1 MINLGTNTALPS
13 VSIVI
18 VTWNNGLLLEKC
30 LEALRSQTYK
40 DFEVLVIDNGSS
52 DGSLEGIERRRPTFP
67 LRIERLGSN
76 RGFAAANNIGARLA
90 RGEWLALVNADAF
103 PEPDWLERLLE
114 ATKKYPNAFFA
125 SQQIQVN
132 NPGLLDGEGDVYH
145 VSGLA
150 WRRYYGFPVQE
161 KQEVEEI
168 FSPCGAAALYPRQAF
183 LDAGGFDED
192 YFSYQEDV
200 DLGFRLRLRGLR
212 CFYVP
217 RAVVQHVGSATFGI
231 NSDFAFYH
239 SHRNLVWTFVKNM
252 PGILFW
258 RYLCAH
264 LFLNLV
270 YLVLYTIRRRGIVVW
285 KAKLDA
291 LRGLPKAV
299 QKRKLIQKNR
309 KATSADILRIMERGW
324 LRPYLLG
331 YHSRY
336 TLTKSKRDT

>member
-1 MINLGTNTALPS
+1 MRDFPLISVIIVAWNSKNYLTA
-13 VSIVI
+13 
-18 VTWNNGLLLEKC
+18 C
-30 LEALRSQTYK
+30 LDRLVPQTFC
-40 DFEVLVIDNGSS
+40 DFEVVVVDNGSV
-52 DGSLEGIERRRPTFP
+52 DHAVDKLEEKYPSLA
-67 LRIERLGSN
+67 LRLEKLPVN
-76 RGFAAANNIGARLA
+76 YGFAAANNIGARLA
-90 RGEWLALVNADAF
+90 HGQWLALLNADAF

-114 ATKKYPNAFFA
+114 ATEKYPNAFFA

-132 NPGLLDGEGDVYH
+132 HSGLLDGEGDVYH

-150 WRRYYGFPVQE
+150 WRRNYGFPVQE

-217 RAVVQHVGSATFGI
+217 RAVVRHVGSATFGI

-324 LRPYLLG
+324 LQPYLLG